1 MFGSDIPFMAW
12 LRSQEKELP
21 SYSANVGFA
30 ATDVDLFIHRY
41 LTGLQDAEGT
51 RDIQALMMV
60 EVKTR
65 GGSLRDSQRD
75 TLAKIHACC
84 GFREV
89 EYCGQALRH
98 FGVSVLFLS
107 GTTPD
112 DSDEIIWGRFDPKK
126 AHKQHIKCR
135 SITRERL
142 FELLRFDR
150 HPDNL
155 SKNAFRRHHLTR
167 EIEQVVK
174 APLGFEYLRKVKKR
188 S

>member
-1 MFGSDIPFMAW
+1 MFGSDAPFMAW

-21 SYSANVGFA
+21 SYSANVGFV

-41 LTGLQDAEGT
+41 LTGLQDAIGT

-65 GGSLRDSQRD
+65 GGNVRDSQLD

-84 GFREV
+84 GMREV
-89 EYCGQALRH
+89 DYYGQILRH
-98 FGVSVLFLS
+98 FGVSFLFLS

-112 DSDEIIWGRFDPKK
+112 DSEQMTWGRFDTRKLDR
-126 AHKQHIKCR
+126 QQIKSR
-135 SITRERL
+135 PITKERL

-150 HPDNL
+150 HPDNF
-155 SKNAFRRHHLTR
+155 SNRTFRRHHLTG
-167 EIEQVVK
+167 EIEQIVK
-174 APLGFEYLRKVKKR
+174 APLGFEYLVKTKKR

>member
-1 MFGSDIPFMAW
+1 MAW
-12 LRSQEKELP
+12 LRAQQKELP
-21 SYSANVGFA
+21 SYSADVGFV

-41 LTGLQDAEGT
+41 LTGVQDAMGT

-65 GGSLRDSQRD
+65 GGSVQDSQRD

-84 GFREV
+84 GMREV
-89 EYCGQALRH
+89 DYYGQILRH
-98 FGVSVLFLS
+98 FGVSFLFLS

-112 DSDEIIWGRFDPKK
+112 DSDEIIWGRFDRKK
-126 AHKQHIKCR
+126 ADRQHIKCKG
-135 SITRERL
+135 ITRERL

-150 HPDNL
+150 HPDNM
-155 SKNAFRRHHLTR
+155 STRAFRRHHLTR
-167 EIEQVVK
+167 ELEQVVK
-174 APLGFEYLRKVKKR
+174 APLGFEYLLKVKKR